1 MRTRLSS
8 WQIKEREENNYMK
21 YVEAKYTTIA
31 HLPESI
37 VTYQINFPQNVEG
50 FNIKSI
56 KVKSEE
62 NTLFN
67 IVLLDA
73 DNNDK
78 IYESFYETQ
87 YHYDNVDLVYK
98 PKNKYFLV
106 RIHNQSLLT
115 TKYHIEIKGIEVK

>member
-21 YVEAKYTTIA
+21 YVEVKYTTIA

-62 NTLFN
+62 NALFN

-98 PKNKYFLV
+98 PNNKYFLV